1 MTVSE
6 AVRTVRGAR
15 GGAPARTVRGPLR
28 RGLRTPLGR
37 IGLGIVVVLAVVLVA
52 SPFLGLPDPAAQN
65 LDAKLAPPSVE
76 HWLGADHLG
85 RDVLARTIEATI
97 RSSLAA
103 CLVLVG
109 SLTISILVGVLAA
122 TGGRRLD
129 TVLMRIV
136 DVVLA
141 VPGLILALAIVGL
154 LGPGFDHLLIAL
166 IVSSW
171 AGNARLARAYALAIV
186 HRPYVQAARLAGVGR
201 WRILLT
207 HIAGGVVP
215 QMLVVATLD
224 LGGVIVRLAGLSFL
238 GLGPMPPAAELGAML
253 GESRA
258 YLTNAPWLF
267 AVPTIAI
274 VALTLSANLIG
285 EAVSDAA
292 RNAGES

>member
-1 MTVSE
+1 MSPS
-6 AVRTVRGAR
+6 AKGA
-15 GGAPARTVRGPLR
+15 GALR
-28 RGLRTPLGR
+28 LGLRTPLGR
-37 IGLGIVVVLAVVLVA
+37 AGLVLGGVLALVLLI
-52 SPFLGLPDPAAQN
+52 SPFLGLPGSADQDLAV
-65 LDAKLAPPSVE
+65 KLAPPSTE

-85 RDVLARTIEATI
+85 RDVLARTIEAAI

-103 CLVLVG
+103 GLVLLG
-109 SLTISILVGVLAA
+109 SLTISIVVGVVAA
-122 TGGRRLD
+122 AGSGPVD

-171 AGNARLARAYALAIV
+171 AGNARLARAYALAV
-186 HRPYVQAARLAGVGR
+186 AERPYVQAARLAGIGR
-201 WRILLT
+201 LRILAT
-207 HIAGGVVP
+207 HVVGAVVP
-215 QMLVVATLD
+215 RMLVVATLD

-267 AVPTIAI
+267 IVPTVTII
-274 VALTLSANLIG
+274 GLTLTANLIG

-292 RNAGES
+292 SRGQRA

>member
-1 MTVSE
+1 MTTTTM
-6 AVRTVRGAR
+6 AA
-15 GGAPARTVRGPLR
+15 GPLR

-37 IGLGIVVVLAVVLVA
+37 TGLVLAAVIAAILLV
-52 SPFLGLPDPAAQN
+52 SPFLGLPGSAEQDLA
-65 LDAKLAPPSVE
+65 AKLAPPSPE

-85 RDVLARTIEATI
+85 RDLLARTIEAAI

-103 CLVLVG
+103 GLVLLG
-109 SLTISILVGVLAA
+109 SLTISIVVGVLAA
-122 TGGRRLD
+122 SSRTLD
-129 TVLMRIV
+129 PILMRVV

-171 AGNARLARAYALAIV
+171 AGNARLARAYALAV
-186 HRPYVQAARLAGVGR
+186 TDRPYVQAARLAGAGR
-201 WRILLT
+201 ARILAT
-207 HIAGGVVP
+207 HVVGAVVP
-215 QMLVVATLD
+215 RMLVVATLD

-267 AVPTIAI
+267 AVPTVAI
-274 VALTLSANLIG
+274 VGLTLAANLIG

-292 RNAGES
+292 NRGQRA